1 MSRPEAWTQFLA
13 KIIGVYVSDM
23 GAVQSWAQP
32 GIENWV
38 LAEGALFVVGVKVA
52 GRMGAQE
59 VVAVKEVHKAANFA
73 AQWGGQIMSLDAIST
88 EAVLG
93 PIDLDQTLET
103 PS

>member
-1 MSRPEAWTQFLA
+1 MSRLAAWTQFLA
-13 KIIGVYVSDM
+13 KNIDVCVSDM
-23 GAVQSWAQP
+23 GAAQSWVQS

-38 LAEGALFVVGVKVA
+38 LAEGALFVIGAKVD
-52 GRMGAQE
+52 GGMGAQK

-93 PIDLDQTLET
+93 PTDLDQTLET